1 MTDYTLNTP
10 QANQLLSASQGILQD
25 NCNALDERFG
35 VDHYEFSL
43 ALPPS
48 GYHKQVTTPDRT
60 THPSGATYP
69 SIYGLNESTT
79 NLGLLQYSKGKDRTI
94 EGNQVS
100 TPLTSIQSP
109 ETAITINYTTPTP
122 TSIDIFDF
130 TGITRCFARLTV
142 GNMST
147 ILNRQ
152 YITTANLWFQV
163 NGGTPYFF
171 IAQSGSITS
180 LTTKTNNYILQVSN
194 ISGNAANNVY
204 WTLEFLR
211 IQV

>member
-35 VDHYEFSL
+35 VDHYGFSL

-48 GYHKQVTTPDRT
+48 GYHKQVTTPNRT

-69 SIYGLNESTT
+69 SIYGLDETTT

-109 ETAITINYTTPTP
+109 EAAITMASGETIN
-122 TSIDIFDF
+122 IFNF

-147 ILNRQ
+147 TLARQ
-152 YITTANLWFQV
+152 YITTANMWFQV
-163 NGGTPYFF
+163 DTGTPYFF
-171 IAQSGSITS
+171 IAQSGSTS
-180 LTTKTNNYILQVSN
+180 NLTTKTNSFILQVSN
-194 ISGNAANNVY
+194 ISGNAADNVY